1 MTDWQTVAVEG
12 SFVDTSISQN
22 HYRCASDGF
31 AMLLLRASPGSR
43 KQLGRLDQRLTID
56 FRQIAPDP
64 PGNGDGPAT
73 WATR

>member
-1 MTDWQTVAVEG
+1 MTDRKTVAVEG

-43 KQLGRLDQRLTID
+43 KQLGPLGQRLAID
-56 FRQIAPDP
+56 FRQIAL
-64 PGNGDGPAT
+64 GPAT